1 MVIKKVADFNP
12 KSGLF
17 QRIRIP
23 PPNERLVDYCF
34 ASSSFLSF
42 SSSSFSSSFCL
53 NFCYFLFIN
62 CFSSLFFSS
71 PPSFSYLS
79 SFVIFFFYLSYC
91 FFLFL
96 TSTLRGVDAIAMYVI
111 TVRKQYI
118 TISPTVQLWNDYLPS
133 DSVLTRR
140 NVDFFL
146 FVTLVLPIHY
156 DLDVLFFT
164 DRSLFIIYLFY
175 VITYVILYVHSVF
188 SDRYLVS
195 IYTLFILFYGITP
208 HTLFHSVKLIW

>member
-34 ASSSFLSF
+34 ASSFLSF
-42 SSSSFSSSFCL
+42 SSSLFSSSFCL
-53 NFCYFLFIN
+53 NFCYFLFIYY
-62 CFSSLFFSS
+62 FSSLFF
-71 PPSFSYLS
+71 FFS
-79 SFVIFFFYLSYC
+79 SFFFLSVFFRYLLFLLILL

-140 NVDFFL
+140 NVDFFFFLLLLSCPFIMILMCFSLLIVHYSLSICFMRLLLMLL
-146 FVTLVLPIHY
+146 FMCIQC
-156 DLDVLFFT
+156 
-164 DRSLFIIYLFY
+164 S
-175 VITYVILYVHSVF
+175 VIDIWSA
-188 SDRYLVS
+188 
-195 IYTLFILFYGITP
+195 FILC
-208 HTLFHSVKLIW
+208 S